1 MNDWLR
7 SEMLKLIFMVK
18 RLINLLVYRYWF
30 VMINSFIVDIYRMYM
45 IFEL

>member
-1 MNDWLR
+1 MNDRLR

-18 RLINLLVYRYWF
+18 RLFNLLVYRYWF

>member
-1 MNDWLR
+1 MNDRLR